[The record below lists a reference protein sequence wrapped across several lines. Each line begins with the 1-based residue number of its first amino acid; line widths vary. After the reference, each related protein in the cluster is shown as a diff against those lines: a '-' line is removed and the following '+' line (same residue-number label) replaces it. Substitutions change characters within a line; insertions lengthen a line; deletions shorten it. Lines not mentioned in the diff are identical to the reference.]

1 MSDLAT
7 IACVQMDG
15 RFVVRVTGEIDISN
29 AQDLAATIES
39 SVPNSAPVL
48 VVDLTDTRYLD
59 SSGVALLLRLSER
72 LKARRQELRLL
83 VPRSAPV
90 RAVLELTGLGKVMAL
105 DAE

>member
-1 MSDLAT
+1 VSDLAT
-7 IACVQMDG
+7 IACEQMDG
-15 RFVVRVTGEIDISN
+15 RYVVRVTGEIDISN

-90 RAVLELTGLGKVMAL
+90 RAVLELTGLGRVMPL
-105 DAE
+105 DG